1 MKIRETHKQTVDI
14 YFSVVR
20 TLNIKTQNLLNLCL
34 MSQGR
39 KQVFLLREGHLI
51 NYENRYGLED
61 CRTSA

>member
-1 MKIRETHKQTVDI
+1 MKIRDTHKQTVDI

-39 KQVFLLREGHLI
+39 ITGFFVKRGTLI
-51 NYENRYGLED
+51 IKL
-61 CRTSA
+61 